1 MISVLIINITTN
13 MIRNKIT
20 CVSISTIFIPKKI
33 PHLNLILV
41 NHPLY
46 EAKQNQEI
54 HQEIKIIK
62 NVS

>member
-1 MISVLIINITTN
+1 MI
-13 MIRNKIT
+13 MNKIT
-20 CVSISTIFIPKKI
+20 CFLMLKIFIPKKN
-33 PHLNLILV
+33 PHLNPILV
-41 NHPLY
+41 NHPLF

>member
-1 MISVLIINITTN
+1 MFTIL
-13 MIRNKIT
+13 
-20 CVSISTIFIPKKI
+20 TIFISKKI
-33 PHLNLILV
+33 PHLNPILV
-41 NHPLY
+41 NHHLF